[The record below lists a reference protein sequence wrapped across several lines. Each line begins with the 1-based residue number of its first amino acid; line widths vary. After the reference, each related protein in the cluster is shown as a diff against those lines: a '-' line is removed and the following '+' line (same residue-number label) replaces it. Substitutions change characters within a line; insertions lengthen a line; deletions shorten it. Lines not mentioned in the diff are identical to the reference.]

1 MTVRGFDPIA
11 GAPPSR
17 TEDVR
22 HIREALALA
31 RRGLGRVSP
40 NPLVGAVVARGK
52 QVLGTGW
59 HSEYGG
65 DHAEVVALREAGA
78 RAAGATLYVSLE
90 PCRHTG
96 QTPPCTAAIIRS
108 GIRRVVIACRDPNP
122 EARHGAEVLRQ
133 AGLDVEIGIE
143 GTAAK
148 RLNAP
153 FLWFHQEWVPFA
165 SLKLALSLDAKLGAE
180 RVRTPVTGIR
190 ALDEVH
196 RLRACHDA
204 ILIGRR
210 TVAVDDPL
218 LTARGE
224 EQPRVP
230 PVRAVLDTTLKLDT
244 RSQLVR
250 TVEQAPV
257 WVFADAAAEGFEER
271 AAPLRDA
278 GAEVIGVPRRDEH
291 SLSVSAVWNELAMR
305 GVLSVLI
312 EGGGQ
317 VAAATLRRG
326 HVQRIH
332 AFLAPVFF
340 GDGGVPAFPG
350 LGPSSPG
357 DWRPVQRESLG
368 QDTRIVFEHRRLDEV
383 LRRL

>member
-1 MTVRGFDPIA
+1 MTAQGFDPIA

-17 TEDVR
+17 TEDLR
-22 HIREALALA
+22 HMREALAIA

-40 NPLVGAVVARGK
+40 NPLVGAIVARGH
-52 QVLGTGW
+52 QVLGSGW
-59 HSEYGG
+59 YAEYGG
-65 DHAEVVALREAGA
+65 DHAEVVALREAGT

-108 GIRRVVIACRDPNP
+108 GVRRVVIACRDPNP
-122 EARHGAEVLRQ
+122 EARHGAEELRQ

-153 FLWFHQEWVPFA
+153 FLWFHREWVPFA

-180 RVRTPVTGIR
+180 SVRTPVTGIR

-204 ILIGRR
+204 ILIGRN
-210 TVAVDDPL
+210 TVAIDDPL

-224 EQPRVP
+224 VPPRVP
-230 PVRAVLDTTLKLDT
+230 PVRAVLDTRLRLGLGT
-244 RSQLVR
+244 QLVR
-250 TVEQAPV
+250 TVEEAPV
-257 WVFADAAAEGFEER
+257 WVFADAGADGFEER

-278 GAEVIGVPRRDEH
+278 GVEVIGVPGRDEH
-291 SLSVSAVWNELAMR
+291 TLSVDAVWNEFGTR

-317 VAAATLRRG
+317 VAAATLRQG

-332 AFLAPVFF
+332 AFLAPMFY
-340 GDGGVPAFPG
+340 GEDGVPAFPG
-350 LGPSSPG
+350 LDPSKPG
-357 DWRPVQRESLG
+357 DWQPVQREALG
-368 QDTRIVFEHRRLDEV
+368 QDTRVVFEHRRLEEV
-383 LRRL
+383 LSKL

>member
-1 MTVRGFDPIA
+1 MRGFDPIA

-17 TEDVR
+17 REDVR
-22 HIREALALA
+22 HMREALALA
-31 RRGLGRVSP
+31 RHGMGRVSP
-40 NPLVGAVVARGK
+40 NPLVGAVVARGNE
-52 QVLGTGW
+52 VLGSGW
-59 HSEYGG
+59 HAEYGG
-65 DHAEVVALREAGA
+65 DHAEVVALREAGP

-108 GIRRVVIACRDPNP
+108 GVRRVVIACRDPNP
-122 EARHGAEVLRQ
+122 EARHGAEELRQ

-180 RVRTPVTGIR
+180 SVRTQVTGIR
-190 ALDEVH
+190 ALEEVH
-196 RLRACHDA
+196 RLRAAHDA

-210 TVAVDDPL
+210 TASVDDPL

-224 EQPRVP
+224 EPPRVP
-230 PVRAVLDTTLKLDT
+230 PIRAILDTTLRLEVG
-244 RSQLVR
+244 SQLVR
-250 TVEQAPV
+250 TVDEAPV
-257 WVFADAAAEGFEER
+257 WVFADGEAEGFEER
-271 AAPLRDA
+271 ASPLRDA
-278 GAEVIGVPRRDEH
+278 GVEVIGVPRRDEH
-291 SLSVSAVWNELAMR
+291 ALSVSEVWNQLAMR

-312 EGGGQ
+312 EGGGE
-317 VAAATLRRG
+317 VAAATLRSD

-340 GDGGVPAFPG
+340 GEAGVPAFPG
-350 LGPSSPG
+350 LDPSSPG